1 MTIRN
6 NCYPGAESKLHRFTL
21 IELLVVTS
29 QLCRDFFKRFICT
42 DKYGCVRK
50 HTESAAHKNTPQ
62 HTCKASASCLPQA
75 NASCSNAAL
84 HTAEPCFIR
93 SAFTL
98 IELLVVIAI
107 IAILAAI
114 LLPALGKARDRS
126 KAASCRGNQKQ
137 MGQALMQYTSDMDGY
152 FPYHVKPAGV
162 NDWTPWG
169 AMRYL
174 FPSYNITN
182 TGSPGTTNLNTVF
195 YCPAIFIPADWEIRG
210 YSYGTTVADQVKK
223 GVIFYTWNDFSFYS
237 SNPRT
242 PKIERV
248 ANPSRKFLMLEV
260 ARQAAGIART
270 RFFWPHKNI
279 FPHNKQ
285 QNVLHFDGHSAQYPE
300 LMPYFLPH
308 KDYAKFITAAAV
320 HWNYS
325 YK

>member
-1 MTIRN
+1 MLEVYMTIRN
-6 NCYPGAESKLHRFTL
+6 NCSPGAESKLHRFTL
-21 IELLVVTS
+21 IELLVV
-29 QLCRDFFKRFICT
+29 
-42 DKYGCVRK
+42 
-50 HTESAAHKNTPQ
+50 
-62 HTCKASASCLPQA
+62 
-75 NASCSNAAL
+75 
-84 HTAEPCFIR
+84 
-93 SAFTL
+93 
-98 IELLVVIAI
+98 IAI
-107 IAILAAI
+107 IAILAAM

-126 KAASCRGNQKQ
+126 KAASCQGNQKQ

-152 FPYHVKPAGV
+152 FPYHVKPAGD
-162 NDWTPWG
+162 NNWTRWG

-174 FPSYNITN
+174 FPSYNITDI
-182 TGSPGTTNLNTVF
+182 GSPGTTNLNTVF
-195 YCPAIFIPADWEIRG
+195 YCPAIFIPEDWEIRG
-210 YSYGTTVADQVKK
+210 YSYGTAVADQVKK

-237 SNPRT
+237 SNPHT

-260 ARQAAGIART
+260 ARQSAGIART

-285 QNVLHFDGHSAQYPE
+285 QNVLHFDGHSASYPE

-308 KDYAKFITAAAV
+308 KDYARFTTEAAV